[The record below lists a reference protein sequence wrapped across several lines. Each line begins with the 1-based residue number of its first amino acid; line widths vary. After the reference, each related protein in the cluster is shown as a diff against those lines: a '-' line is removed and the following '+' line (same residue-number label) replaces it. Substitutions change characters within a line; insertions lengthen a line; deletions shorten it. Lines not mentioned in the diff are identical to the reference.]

1 METAR
6 EQRVLKFSI
15 GVTVAVSAT
24 GFIGGL
30 LVGSQAILFDGVY
43 SLVDVALTLVALAVL
58 RLLGREGSPR
68 FQYGYWHL
76 EPMVEALGGAILA
89 LACIYAV
96 ANSIIGLTTGG
107 HVVRAGPA
115 LMWATLLCASNLGMA
130 AIVRIHARRLQSAL
144 LWLDVRAWL
153 LSGLMSL
160 AVVLAF
166 VLALALEGG
175 EHAHWIPFLDPLVL
189 AVISVAVLPV
199 PLRSAWRAMREVLQV
214 APDTL
219 DARVQA
225 VMAAFVAEHG
235 HLGFTSHV
243 AKMGRMR
250 FVEIH
255 VLTRPET
262 VIGTIGDVDALRDDI
277 AERLDARGSDF
288 WLTIDFTA
296 DPAWT

>member
-1 METAR
+1 MDTAR

-24 GFIGGL
+24 GFVGGL

-58 RLLGREGSPR
+58 RLVAREESPR

-89 LACIYAV
+89 LACIYAL

-107 HVVRAGPA
+107 HTVKAGPA
-115 LMWATLLCASNLGMA
+115 LMWASLLCVSNLAMA
-130 AIVRIHARRLQSAL
+130 AIVRVYAQRLQSGL

-166 VLALALEGG
+166 AIALLLRDG
-175 EHAHWIPFLDPLVL
+175 EHAHWIPYLDPLVL
-189 AVISVAVLPV
+189 AAISLAVLPV
-199 PLRSAWRAMREVLQV
+199 PLRGAWRAMREVLQV

-225 VMAAFVAEHG
+225 VMTAFVSEHG
-235 HLGFTSHV
+235 YLDFTSHV

-255 VLTRPET
+255 ILTHPDT
-262 VIGTIGDVDALRDDI
+262 VIGSIGNVDALRDEI

>member
-1 METAR
+1 MDTAR

-107 HVVRAGPA
+107 NVVRAGPA
-115 LMWATLLCASNLGMA
+115 LMWAILLCVSNLGMA
-130 AIVRIHARRLQSAL
+130 AIIRVYAVRLRSAL
-144 LWLDVRAWL
+144 LWLDVRGWL

-166 VLALALEGG
+166 ALALLLEDG
-175 EHAHWIPFLDPLVL
+175 EHADWIPYLDPLVL

-199 PLRSAWRAMREVLQV
+199 PLRSAWKAMREVLQV

-219 DARVQA
+219 DARVQT
-225 VMAAFVAEHG
+225 VMKQFIAEHG
-235 HLGFTSHV
+235 YLDFTSHV

-255 VLTRPET
+255 ILTHPDA
-262 VIGTIGDVDALRDDI
+262 VIGTIGNVDALRDEI
-277 AERLDARGSDF
+277 AERLDARGSEF

>member
-1 METAR
+1 MDTVR
-6 EQRVLKFSI
+6 EQRILTFSI

-30 LVGSQAILFDGVY
+30 LVGSQAILFDGVF

-58 RLLGREGSPR
+58 RLMAREGSPR

-89 LACIYAV
+89 LACIYAL

-107 HVVRAGPA
+107 HAVQAGPA
-115 LMWATLLCASNLGMA
+115 LMWASLLCVSNLGMA
-130 AIVRIHARRLQSAL
+130 AFVRTRARRLHSPL
-144 LWLDVRAWL
+144 LWLDARAWL
-153 LSGLMSL
+153 LSGMMSL
-160 AVVLAF
+160 AVVVAF
-166 VLALALEGG
+166 AIALLLEGG
-175 EHAHWIPFLDPLVL
+175 KHAHWIPFLDPLVL
-189 AVISVAVLPV
+189 AAISVAVLPV
-199 PLRSAWRAMREVLQV
+199 PLRSTWKAMRDVLQV

-219 DARVQA
+219 DAHVHA
-225 VMAAFVAEHG
+225 VMQAFVAERG
-235 HLGFTSHV
+235 YLDFTSHV
-243 AKMGRMR
+243 AKIGRMR

-255 VLTRPET
+255 ILTAPET
-262 VIGTIGDVDALRDDI
+262 VIGTIGDVDALRNEI
-277 AERLDARGSDF
+277 ADRLDARGAEF